1 MFTKNFKNL
10 MVKTLLNANGSG
22 INKSFSEDIKSEYYD
37 INGELVA
44 GIAVPTTQ
52 GTAVALASALSDTLK
67 TTSGTDN
74 SSWLVIGTGTGAVSE
89 NDYCLF
95 NEASNCTCVSAASST
110 TSNLTKS
117 YTATF
122 QNNSESDV
130 TITETG
136 IVGYVHIYKYL
147 CTILLE
153 HTLLETPVIIPAGE
167 TRTITYVWS
176 F

>member
-10 MVKTLLNANGSG
+10 MVLNLLNANSNGPNYSIDTTTAPIYKTISG
-22 INKSFSEDIKSEYYD
+22 
-37 INGELVA
+37 GELVDRTNYQRN
-44 GIAVPTTQ
+44 AVS
-52 GTAVALASALSDTLK
+52 LASALSDTLK
-67 TTSGTDN
+67 TTGGTN
-74 SSWLVIGTGTGAVSE
+74 ASSWLIIGTGTGTVSE

-95 NEASNCTCVSAASST
+95 NQDSNCTCVSAASST

-122 QNNSESDV
+122 QNNSESEV

-136 IVGYVHIYKYL
+136 VAGKIWLSNDVF
-147 CTILLE
+147 TILLE
-153 HTLLETPVIIPAGE
+153 HTLLETPVIIPAGG

>member
-10 MVKTLLNANGSG
+10 MVLNLLNAYSSG
-22 INKSFSEDIKSEYYD
+22 GDHRVDTTTTPEYKTIEGRPVSRTD
-37 INGELVA
+37 NTEHG
-44 GIAVPTTQ
+44 AVS
-52 GTAVALASALSDTLK
+52 LASALSDTLK
-67 TTSGTDN
+67 TAAGTDN
-74 SSWLVIGTGTGAVSE
+74 SSWLIIGTGTGTVSE

-95 NEASNCTCVSAASST
+95 NQDSNCTCVSAASST

-122 QNNSESDV
+122 QNNSESDI

-136 IVGYVHIYKYL
+136 VAGRCWIYNN
-147 CTILLE
+147 CFTMLLE
-153 HTLLETPVIIPAGE
+153 HTLLETPVIIPAGG

>member
-10 MVKTLLNANGSG
+10 MVLNLLNAKSSG
-22 INKSFSEDIKSEYYD
+22 INYFVDITTTPIYKIITGE
-37 INGELVA
+37 ELVDKRNTQRN
-44 GIAVPTTQ
+44 AVS
-52 GTAVALASALSDTLK
+52 LASALSDTLK
-67 TTSGTDN
+67 TAGGTN
-74 SSWLVIGTGTGAVSE
+74 ASSWLIIGTGTGTVSE

-95 NEASNCTCVSAASST
+95 NQDSNCTCVSAASST

-136 IVGYVHIYKYL
+136 IAGKINL
-147 CTILLE
+147 NNDRFTILLE
-153 HTLLETPVIIPAGE
+153 HTLLETPVIIPAGG

>member
-10 MVKTLLNANGSG
+10 MVLNLLNSYGSG
-22 INKSFSEDIKSEYYD
+22 VNYFVDTTTTPVYKL
-37 INGELVA
+37 INGEEFA
-44 GIAVPTTQ
+44 NRTNTERGAVS
-52 GTAVALASALSDTLK
+52 LASALSDTLK
-67 TTSGTDN
+67 TTNGTND
-74 SSWLVIGTGTGAVSE
+74 SSWLIIGTGTGTVSE

-95 NEASNCTCVSAASST
+95 NQDSNCTCVSAASST

-136 IVGYVHIYKYL
+136 VVGNCWIYNNWY
-147 CTILLE
+147 TMLLE
-153 HTLLETPVIIPAGE
+153 HTLLETPVIIPAGG

>member
-10 MVKTLLNANGSG
+10 MVLNLLNSYGTRG
-22 INKSFSEDIKSEYYD
+22 DHHVDTTTIPIYKT
-37 INGELVA
+37 INGMQLTDRENTEH
-44 GIAVPTTQ
+44 GAVS
-52 GTAVALASALSDTLK
+52 LASALSDTLK
-67 TTSGTDN
+67 TTGGTN
-74 SSWLVIGTGTGAVSE
+74 SSSWLIIGTGTGTVSE

-95 NEASNCTCVSAASST
+95 NQDSNCTCMSAASST

-122 QNNSESDV
+122 QNNSESDI

-136 IVGYVHIYKYL
+136 IVGQCWLYNDSF
-147 CTILLE
+147 TMLLE
-153 HTLLETPVIIPAGE
+153 HTLLETPVIIPAGG

>member
-10 MVKTLLNANGSG
+10 MVLNLLNAYSSG
-22 INKSFSEDIKSEYYD
+22 GDHNVDTTTTPEYKTID
-37 INGELVA
+37 GELVINKDNT
-44 GIAVPTTQ
+44 GHGAVS
-52 GTAVALASALSDTLK
+52 LASALSDTLK
-67 TTSGTDN
+67 VTGNAEAT
-74 SSWLVIGTGTGAVSE
+74 SWLIIGTGTGTVSE

-95 NEASNCTCVSAASST
+95 NQDSNCTCVSASSST

-136 IVGYVHIYKYL
+136 VAGECWVYNYWF
-147 CTILLE
+147 TMLLE
-153 HTLLETPVIIPAGE
+153 HTLLETPVIIPAGG

>member
-10 MVKTLLNANGSG
+10 MVLNLLNADSSGVNQHVDTTTTPIYKAFNGA
-22 INKSFSEDIKSEYYD
+22 
-37 INGELVA
+37 ELVDRSNSKE
-44 GIAVPTTQ
+44 
-52 GTAVALASALSDTLK
+52 TAISFASALSDTLR
-67 TTSGTDN
+67 TAGGNNN
-74 SSWLVIGTGTGAVSE
+74 SSWLIIGTGTGTVSE

-95 NEASNCTCVSAASST
+95 NQDSNCTCVSAASST

-136 IVGYVHIYKYL
+136 VVGRIDL
-147 CTILLE
+147 SRDMFIILLE
-153 HTLLETPVIIPAGE
+153 HTLLETPVIIPAGG

>member
-10 MVKTLLNANGSG
+10 MVLNLLNANSSG
-22 INKSFSEDIKSEYYD
+22 FNYSVDTTTTPEYKTID
-37 INGELVA
+37 
-44 GIAVPTTQ
+44 GIPITDKDNTEHGAIS
-52 GTAVALASALSDTLK
+52 LASALSDTLK
-67 TTSGTDN
+67 TADGTN
-74 SSWLVIGTGTGAVSE
+74 ASSWLIIGTGTGTVSE

-95 NEASNCTCVSAASST
+95 NQDSNCTCVSAASST

-136 IVGYVHIYKYL
+136 IAGECWVYNYWY
-147 CTILLE
+147 TMLLE
-153 HTLLETPVIIPAGE
+153 HTLLETPVIIPAGG

>member
-10 MVKTLLNANGSG
+10 MVLNLLNETGNGT
-22 INKSFSEDIKSEYYD
+22 SFDIDTTVDPTYYD
-37 INGELVA
+37 IE
-44 GIAVPTTQ
+44 
-52 GTAVALASALSDTLK
+52 GTEFNKSNTVYNSSAFVSALSDTLK
-67 TTSGTDN
+67 TSSGTQN
-74 SSWLVIGTGTGAVSE
+74 SSWLIIGTGTGTVSE

-95 NEASNCTCVSAASST
+95 NQDSTCTCVSASSST
-110 TSNLTKS
+110 TSNLTKE

-122 QNNSESDV
+122 QNNSESNV

-136 IVGYVHIYKYL
+136 IVAYV
-147 CTILLE
+147 TIGDNTHTVLLD
-153 HTLLETPVIIPAGE
+153 HTLLDTPVTIPAGE

>member
-10 MVKTLLNANGSG
+10 MVLNLLNSYATRGDHYVDTTTTPIYKTISG
-22 INKSFSEDIKSEYYD
+22 A
-37 INGELVA
+37 ELVDRTNA
-44 GIAVPTTQ
+44 EK
-52 GTAVALASALSDTLK
+52 TAVSLASALSDTLK
-67 TTSGTDN
+67 TAGGTN
-74 SSWLVIGTGTGAVSE
+74 ASSWLIIGTGTGTVSE

-95 NEASNCTCVSAASST
+95 NQDSNCTCVSAASST

-130 TITETG
+130 IITETG
-136 IVGYVHIYKYL
+136 VAGKIWL
-147 CTILLE
+147 TDDMFTMLLE
-153 HTLLETPVIIPAGE
+153 HTLLETPVIIPAGG

>member
-10 MVKTLLNANGSG
+10 MVFNLLNANSSG
-22 INKSFSEDIKSEYYD
+22 YDYSVDTTTTPVYKTING
-37 INGELVA
+37 GELVDRNNYQRN
-44 GIAVPTTQ
+44 AVSF
-52 GTAVALASALSDTLK
+52 ASTLGDTLK
-67 TTSGTDN
+67 TADGTN
-74 SSWLVIGTGTGAVSE
+74 SSSWLIIGTGTGTVSE

-95 NEASNCTCVSAASST
+95 NQDSNCTCVSAASST

-122 QNNSESDV
+122 QNNSESEV

-136 IVGYVHIYKYL
+136 VAGKIWLYTNAF
-147 CTILLE
+147 TILLE
-153 HTLLETPVIIPAGE
+153 HTLLETPVIIPAGG

>member
-10 MVKTLLNANGSG
+10 MVLNLLNADSSGVNQHVDTTTTPRYKTFNGA
-22 INKSFSEDIKSEYYD
+22 
-37 INGELVA
+37 ELVDRSNSKE
-44 GIAVPTTQ
+44 
-52 GTAVALASALSDTLK
+52 TAISFASALSDTLR
-67 TTSGTDN
+67 TAGGNNN
-74 SSWLVIGTGTGAVSE
+74 SSWLIIGTGTGTVSE

-95 NEASNCTCVSAASST
+95 NQDSNCTCVSAASST

-136 IVGYVHIYKYL
+136 VVGKIDL
-147 CTILLE
+147 SRDMFIILLE
-153 HTLLETPVIIPAGE
+153 HTLLETPVIIPAGG

>member
-10 MVKTLLNANGSG
+10 MVLNLLNATASSNNY
-22 INKSFSEDIKSEYYD
+22 IIDQTTKSTYYTID
-37 INGELVA
+37 
-44 GIAVPTTQ
+44 
-52 GTAVALASALSDTLK
+52 GTSLAEKGNTARSATALASALSDTLQ
-67 TTSGTDN
+67 TAGGTN
-74 SSWLVIGTGTGAVSE
+74 ASSWLIIGTGTGTVSE

-95 NEASNCTCVSAASST
+95 NQDSKCTCVSAASST

-136 IVGYVHIYKYL
+136 IVGDVWIYNNFYEL
-147 CTILLE
+147 LLE

-167 TRTITYVWS
+167 TRTIAYVWS

>member
-10 MVKTLLNANGSG
+10 MILNLFNANASG
-22 INKSFSEDIKSEYYD
+22 INRSFPADIVSDYYD
-37 INGELVA
+37 INGVLS
-44 GIAVPTTQ
+44 GSQNTNRN
-52 GTAVALASALSDTLK
+52 TAVSLASALSDTLK
-67 TTSGTDN
+67 TTSGTIN
-74 SSWLVIGTGTGAVSE
+74 SSWLIIGTGTGVVSE

-95 NEASNCTCVSAASST
+95 NQDSNCTCVSASSST

-136 IVGYVHIYKYL
+136 IVGNIDIPSCHI
-147 CTILLE
+147 TTLLE

-167 TRTITYVWS
+167 IRTITYVWS

>member
-10 MVKTLLNANGSG
+10 MVLNLLNSYATGLSRYVDTTTTPVY
-22 INKSFSEDIKSEYYD
+22 KL
-37 INGELVA
+37 INGEELVDRTNSER
-44 GIAVPTTQ
+44 GAVS
-52 GTAVALASALSDTLK
+52 LASALSDTLK
-67 TTSGTDN
+67 TAGGTDA
-74 SSWLVIGTGTGAVSE
+74 SSWLIIGTGTGTVSE

-95 NEASNCTCVSAASST
+95 NQDSNCTCVSAASST

-122 QNNSESDV
+122 QNNSESDITV
-130 TITETG
+130 TETG
-136 IVGYVHIYKYL
+136 IVGKCWLYNNGFAM
-147 CTILLE
+147 LLD
-153 HTLLETPVIIPAGE
+153 HTLLETPVIIPAGG